1 MVDARTRSFD
11 EFYRGTV
18 DRVVHLV
25 YATTGNRTLAEDC
38 TQEAYAKA
46 WRDWDRIRQ
55 HDDPLSWV
63 RTVARRDAISQWRK
77 DSNRAR
83 ALVRHGV
90 DAPAAGPNED
100 RVAVRNALQQLP
112 DQLRETVALFYIADL
127 SIDQIAHET
136 GSPVGTVK
144 ARLHRG
150 RAQLAELIRA
160 HDPAGPLERS
170 EPDA

>member
-1 MVDARTRSFD
+1 MADARTRSFD
-11 EFYRGTV
+11 EFYRSTV

-46 WRDWDRIRQ
+46 WRDWDRIRS

-77 DSNRAR
+77 DGNRAK

-90 DAPAAGPNED
+90 DGPTAAPNED
-100 RVAVRNALQQLP
+100 RVAVRDALAQLP
-112 DQLRETVALFYIADL
+112 EPLRETVALFYIADL
-127 SIDQIAHET
+127 SIEQIAHET
-136 GSPVGTVK
+136 GSPVGTIK

-150 RAQLAELIRA
+150 RAQLAQLIRA
-160 HDPAGPLERS
+160 HDPARLPERT

>member
-1 MVDARTRSFD
+1 MADASTRSFD

-25 YATTGNRTLAEDC
+25 YATTGNRTLAEDS

-46 WRDWDRIRQ
+46 WRDWDRIQQ

-77 DSNRAR
+77 DTNRDK

-90 DAPAAGPNED
+90 ESPAAGPSED
-100 RVAVRNALQQLP
+100 RVAVRDALQQLP
-112 DQLRETVALFYIADL
+112 EQLREAVALFYIADL
-127 SIDQIAHET
+127 SIEQIAHET
-136 GSPVGTVK
+136 GSPIGTIK

-160 HDPAGPLERS
+160 HDPAGHSERT